1 MPRYPCKG
9 CPRIDYEWIHILTY
23 NVFIANVFGR
33 YTTAVTIALVT
44 HWTFHK
50 VKSISASY
58 IKLVLQ
64 KLNNQIFELIKYSYV
79 NILYLLPIHL
89 FNCIQ
94 DMRVTYWPLIAILIP
109 QISWIKLAISKILCF
124 MMDLFNVPNNHL
136 TFVFICSLFVGYL
149 SYWK

>member
-1 MPRYPCKG
+1 MWINKWYIYILVNPR

-94 DMRVTYWPLIAILIP
+94 DMRVTLNLLAPNCNSHTP
-109 QISWIKLAISKILCF
+109 DKLNKTCYFKDTLFHDGFIQRSK
-124 MMDLFNVPNNHL
+124 
-136 TFVFICSLFVGYL
+136 
-149 SYWK
+149 